1 MLLYLIKYSRSDIA
15 NVVRELAQ
23 FMDGTILAP
32 YKEMLRFIRF
42 GLETPLFCLKM
53 EWKNMKK
60 GEIV

>member
-53 EWKNMKK
+53 E
-60 GEIV
+60 